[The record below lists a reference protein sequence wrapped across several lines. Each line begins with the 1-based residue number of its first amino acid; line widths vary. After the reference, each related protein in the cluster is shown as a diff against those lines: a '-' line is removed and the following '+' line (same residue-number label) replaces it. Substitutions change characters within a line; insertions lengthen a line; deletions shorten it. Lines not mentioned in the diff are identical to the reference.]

1 MKFKGISPLVA
12 TIMLIAFTLIIA
24 GIISAFVV
32 NFTNTQQ
39 TQIKTCTEAR
49 VLLQRAA
56 YDTTS
61 KNLTLTIYNYGRVD
75 LRFET
80 LLTYSNTTLHPGG
93 LEKPNRTV
101 DVPAVS
107 DKNIVVFNVE
117 DVETDIDT
125 VTIRSTRCDIPCVEC
140 PGAQDFLRYTD
151 IKGLGYT

>member
-1 MKFKGISPLVA
+1 MKRLKGISPLVA

-39 TQIKTCTEAR
+39 MQIKTCTEAK

-56 YDTTS
+56 YDSVS

-80 LLTYSNTTLHPGG
+80 LLSYSNTTEHPGG
-93 LEKPNRTV
+93 LVKPNRTV
-101 DVPAVS
+101 DVAAGRISVF
-107 DKNIVVFNVE
+107 DVV
-117 DVETDIDT
+117 DVTNDLDT
-125 VTIRSTRCDIPCVEC
+125 VTIRSTRCDSPCYEC